1 MILEASCAAQHVR
14 YKFKK
19 NPTKHPV
26 RSRAAVRYPA
36 LSFAKRPQ
44 HRIFQFRPLIEL
56 RAREPLV
63 YSGIYSSILR
73 TTCIALPAYCT
84 REIKTAMY
92 YPSRIES
99 GFGVRNLQSRE
110 RISRFERSR
119 YLPSTRR
126 CVIYGPCN
134 VNRKFILE
142 TVQRSWFVFD
152 RINISRTFY
161 SESYS
166 ANFSSQ

>member
-1 MILEASCAAQHVR
+1 MR
-14 YKFKK
+14 YKFLK
-19 NPTKHPV
+19 NPSEHPV

-36 LSFAKRPQ
+36 ISFAKRPQ

-56 RAREPLV
+56 RARKPLV

-73 TTCIALPAYCT
+73 ATCIALPAYCT

-92 YPSRIES
+92 YPSSMES
-99 GFGVRNLQSRE
+99 GFSVRDLQSRE

-119 YLPSTRR
+119 YLPSARPF
-126 CVIYGPCN
+126 VIYGPCN

-142 TVQRSWFVFD
+142 TVQRAVSLSLIV
-152 RINISRTFY
+152 
-161 SESYS
+161 
-166 ANFSSQ
+166 